1 MNIKRRLSQL
11 EKTMTATDLVL
22 SPITD
27 NMSLDQAAQTYRNN
41 LRLFNDWWRAQPP
54 LPATEPEMSLEDAT
68 ARVSD
73 MLAKFPRS
81 HRPMT
86 SQS

>member
-11 EKTMTATDLVL
+11 EKTITPPEIVL
-22 SPITD
+22 APITED
-27 NMSLDQAAQTYRNN
+27 MTDEQAAQTYRDN
-41 LRLFNDWWRAQPP
+41 LRLFNDWWRTQPP
-54 LPATEPEMSLEDAT
+54 LPATEPEMSLQDAT
-68 ARVSD
+68 DRVSD
-73 MLAKFPRS
+73 MLASFPRS